1 MPIIRP
7 ANSLLTSQNDELSG
21 TRAALWDSEA
31 SESSGVGA
39 LTSLSSSVRRGG
51 RRGGVGGGGGQDS
64 GSGLSLNERGVA
76 SLRKVLGTSR
86 LADLGIGDED
96 DNELDFSQLELGELQ
111 RMAGLEETPVMT
123 TIETNR
129 RAAEIRQRAGN

>member
-21 TRAALWDSEA
+21 TRAALWDSEV

-111 RMAGLEETPVMT
+111 RLAGQEETPVMT
-123 TIETNR
+123 
-129 RAAEIRQRAGN
+129 AAEIRQREGN